1 MKTTYLSFL
10 ILIILINLKIISS
23 YLTPISYL
31 IKSQITKKSFF
42 SSYTARKLQL
52 NGKNNEEYWGG
63 DWVCNDCG
71 YIYDIEKDGKG
82 LKFEEILKGKL
93 FLCPKCFAPKTRFS
107 RKIKNQNG
115 ESWTVFL
122 SAFLTIGIAI
132 LLSTIYGSMD
142 AFWLDLSNYISKI
155 GPPFTLNL
163 VV

>member
-1 MKTTYLSFL
+1 MKTAYLIFL
-10 ILIILINLKIISS
+10 SLIILVNLKTITS

-31 IKSQITKKSFF
+31 IKSQITEKNFL
-42 SSYTARKLQL
+42 SSNNAKRLRLYE
-52 NGKNNEEYWGG
+52 KNNEEYWGG

-71 YIYDIEKDGKG
+71 YIYDIEKDGEG
-82 LKFEEILKGKL
+82 LKFEEILKVKL

-107 RKIKNQNG
+107 RKIKNPNG
-115 ESWTVFL
+115 KNWTVYL

-142 AFWLDLSNYISKI
+142 TFWLDLSNYISNI